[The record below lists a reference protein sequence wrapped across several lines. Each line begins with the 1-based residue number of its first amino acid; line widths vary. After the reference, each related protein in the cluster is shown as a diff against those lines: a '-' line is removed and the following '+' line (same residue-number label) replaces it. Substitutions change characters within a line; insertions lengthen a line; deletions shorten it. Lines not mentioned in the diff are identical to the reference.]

1 MSWAPHVTVAA
12 VISNDAGQYL
22 LVKESPEGSPVFNQP
37 AGHLEAGET
46 LIDAVIREV
55 QEETCRPFH
64 PAGLVGIYQWVAP
77 NGHTY
82 VRFCFHGKVGEPVAG
97 CQLDAD
103 ILSTHWLDEEQLRSA
118 DTELR
123 SPMVLRCIQDHLAGR
138 HIALESLSSLA

>member
-12 VISNDAGQYL
+12 VICNDAGRYL
-22 LVKESPEGSPVFNQP
+22 LVEESPEGTPVFNQP

-55 QEETCRPFH
+55 REETCRQFQ

-77 NGHTY
+77 NSHTY
-82 VRFCFHGKVGEPVAG
+82 VRFCFHGVVGEPISG

-103 ILSTHWLDEEQLRSA
+103 ILATHWLGEAQLQSSKIK
-118 DTELR
+118 LR
-123 SPMVLRCIQDHLAGR
+123 SPMVLRCIDHHRAGR
-138 HIALESLSSLA
+138 HFPLESLNSLA